1 MSVTSLRSV
10 LAKRVVASI
19 SKASQ
24 VRLGIG
30 TTLSF
35 AFVAVAILAAAAN
48 LISERGLQIVR
59 TTRAPAHVEPVAVV
73 RQVPSAVAA
82 PVPEAEALPVVSSDV
97 LLAAIARHYQAVQ
110 DRSGIDDD
118 ASILE
123 LQKSADAMQGAA
135 NELLRNVRDRSS
147 PQERRRLTS
156 GFQDYRTT
164 AASLIQAADDQRA
177 LITEYS
183 ARYDAMHDRSRASI
197 DSAWKV
203 FGRVVAR
210 QVLVTLN
217 REVEDLGRHSAALI
231 ARSGDADM
239 VAASIAGSEASIA
252 ATLTENERG
261 LSSSQGKD
269 WIAAMRSDLVW
280 LIASRERLMQMEEAQ
295 RGLRERL
302 TKARNAI
309 DTGSK
314 SIVAVRTAPET
325 TRELKQPKSTAAASS
340 SVHPISS
347 ARGHHAL
354 SPPRTSTVTTTV
366 PDDAARKTLV
376 AWISVGV
383 LLVLILICIATVR
396 SVVGPVKR
404 LVRASSR
411 LAEGELDTRV
421 PAGGFKEL
429 DTLATAFNSMA
440 ARLAQAE
447 RVTRDYQAELEAEV
461 QQRTDELRQL
471 ASHDPL
477 TALPNRRKLFAL
489 LNASLERAARTDGR
503 VGVFFLDMDNFKTIN
518 DGMGHAFGDQ
528 VLQAMAQRLQAVA
541 QEFGFAARLGGD
553 EFTVVMT
560 DAGSLADVQQAGSL
574 LVDAFAEPLTVGTRD
589 LVVSVSVG
597 ASVFPD
603 HERDADAL
611 LRAAD
616 AAVFKAKAL
625 GRSQLTMYSPELLAS
640 AAAKF
645 SIEQGLRNALD
656 KGEFE
661 LVFQPELSLASM
673 QVELVE
679 ALIRWRQPDGRL
691 ATPGEFLAVA
701 EESGLIMEISDWV
714 LRSAVATAAQW
725 HHGSW
730 PGARVAINVSSRQ
743 LIDATFVD
751 RVDQL
756 LREYQLPARCIE
768 IELTESVLQTGPVT
782 LESLRQLRAH
792 GIAIALDDFGTGYSS
807 LSSLQQLP
815 LTRIKLDRSLIDDI
829 DTSPRSRAI
838 VRSIISLSR
847 SLDLNITVEGIE
859 RAEQLAL
866 LLEEGDLCVQ
876 GYLLA
881 RPLREKDLIPALVT
895 VPERAHEILLPS
907 TAPRVQRPSTNST
920 LAGTAVAVASSI
932 NQ

>member
-1 MSVTSLRSV
+1 MSVTSLRIA

-19 SKASQ
+19 GRASQ

-30 TTLSF
+30 ATLSI

-59 TTRAPAHVEPVAVV
+59 TTRVPAPVERVRVVREAPVAVI
-73 RQVPSAVAA
+73 A
-82 PVPEAEALPVVSSDV
+82 PEPEAEVLPAVSSDV
-97 LLAAIARHYQAVQ
+97 LLTAIARHYQSVQ
-110 DRSGIDDD
+110 GRSGIEDD
-118 ASILE
+118 ASLLE
-123 LQKSADAMQGAA
+123 LQKSSDAMQSAA
-135 NELLRNVRDRSS
+135 DELLRNVRDRSS
-147 PQERRRLTS
+147 SQERRRLTN

-164 AASLIQAADDQRA
+164 AASLIQAADEQRA
-177 LITEYS
+177 LINEYS

-197 DSAWKV
+197 DNAWKV

-217 REVEDLGRHSAALI
+217 RQVEDLGRHSAALI
-231 ARSGDADM
+231 ARSVDTDM
-239 VAASIAGSEASIA
+239 VAASIASSEASIA

-261 LSSSQGKD
+261 LSGSQGKD

-280 LIASRERLMQMEEAQ
+280 LIAARERLMQMEEAQ

-314 SIVAVRTAPET
+314 SIVVVRATPKIT
-325 TRELKQPKSTAAASS
+325 QELKQPKPAAAASS
-340 SVHPISS
+340 SAHSTSS

-354 SPPRTSTVTTTV
+354 SPPRISTVTTTV
-366 PDDAARKTLV
+366 PDDAARKSLV

-383 LLVLILICIATVR
+383 LLVLILICVATVR

-411 LAEGELDTRV
+411 LADGELDARV

-429 DTLATAFNSMA
+429 DTLATAFNNMA
-440 ARLAQAE
+440 DRLAQAE
-447 RVTRDYQAELEAEV
+447 RITRDYQAELEAEV

-477 TALPNRRKLFAL
+477 TSLPNRRELFAL
-489 LNASLERAARTDGR
+489 LNAALEQADRTDGR

-518 DGMGHAFGDQ
+518 DGMGHAFGDR
-528 VLQAMAQRLQAVA
+528 VLLAMAQRLQAVA
-541 QEFGFAARLGGD
+541 KEFGFAARLGGD

-560 DAGSLADVQQAGSL
+560 NAGTLADVQKAGSL
-574 LVDAFAEPLTVGTRD
+574 LVDAFAEPLTVGARD

-603 HERDADAL
+603 HEREADAL

-645 SIEQGLRNALD
+645 SIEQGLRHALD
-656 KGEFE
+656 NAEFE

-673 QVELVE
+673 QVDLVE

-714 LRSAVATAAQW
+714 LQSAIATAAQW

-730 PGARVAINVSSRQ
+730 PGACVAINVSSRQ

-751 RVDQL
+751 RVRQL
-756 LREYQLPARCIE
+756 LREYRLPARCIE

-829 DTSPRSRAI
+829 DTSPRTRSIA
-838 VRSIISLSR
+838 RSIISLAR
-847 SLDLNITVEGIE
+847 SLRLNITVEGIE

-876 GYLLA
+876 GYLLS
-881 RPLREKDLIPALVT
+881 RPLREEDLIPSLES
-895 VPERAHEILLPS
+895 VPERAQEILLPS
-907 TAPRVQRPSTNST
+907 TAPRITQPLTNST
-920 LAGTAVAVASSI
+920 VPVASTI